1 MQPERNV
8 CHEMSQLSI
17 IEAFWQS
24 YLSTLSE
31 EDQQTVPVYAVD
43 QFADTPEAATKVGKL
58 VRDGLKT
65 TTSSLV
71 WGLEASGV
79 TLPKV
84 GAIELIIDGNGE
96 PLCIIELT
104 EVEVKPF
111 NSVDE
116 QFAFEY
122 GEGDRT
128 LAFWLQDNWE
138 FHSQWCRQIGREPSE
153 TMPIV
158 FQRFR
163 VLYPQKNAPNVSTT
177 SAS

>member
-1 MQPERNV
+1 MN
-8 CHEMSQLSI
+8 QLSK
-17 IEAFWQS
+17 IETFWQG

-31 EDQQTVPVYAVD
+31 EDRMNAPTYAVD
-43 QFADTPEAATKVGKL
+43 QFANSPEAATKFGKL
-58 VRDGLKT
+58 VRDGVKT

-71 WGLEASGV
+71 WGLEHLGEPS
-79 TLPKV
+79 PKV
-84 GAIELIIDGNGE
+84 GNIELIVDGNDE

-104 EVEVKPF
+104 EVKIKPF
-111 NSVDE
+111 NSADE

-128 LAFWLQDNWE
+128 LAFWLSDNWD
-138 FHSQWCRQIGREPSE
+138 FHSRWCIEIGREASE

-163 VLYPQKNAPNVSTT
+163 VLYPPK
-177 SAS
+177 

>member
-1 MQPERNV
+1 MNQR
-8 CHEMSQLSI
+8 SK
-17 IEAFWQS
+17 IETFWQD
-24 YLSTLSE
+24 YLSTLSAV
-31 EDQQTVPVYAVD
+31 DQKKMPTYVVD

-58 VRDGLKT
+58 VRDRIKT

-71 WGLEASGV
+71 WGLEHIGEP
-79 TLPKV
+79 LPKV
-84 GAIELIIDGNGE
+84 GDISLIVDGNGE

-104 EVEVKPF
+104 EVEIKPF
-111 NSVDE
+111 NAVDE

-128 LAFWLQDNWE
+128 LAFWLSANWD
-138 FHSQWCRQIGREPSE
+138 FHSRWCIEIGSEPNE

-163 VLYPQKNAPNVSTT
+163 LLYP
-177 SAS
+177 

>member
-1 MQPERNV
+1 MN
-8 CHEMSQLSI
+8 QLSK
-17 IEAFWQS
+17 IETFWQS

-31 EDQQTVPVYAVD
+31 EDRKNAPIYDVD
-43 QFADTPEAATKVGKL
+43 QFANTTEGATKVGKL
-58 VRDGLKT
+58 VRDGVKT

-71 WGLEASGV
+71 WGLEHIGEP
-79 TLPKV
+79 LPKV
-84 GAIELIIDGNGE
+84 RDIELIVDGNGE

-104 EVEVKPF
+104 EVEIKPF

-116 QFAFEY
+116 QFALEY

-128 LAFWLQDNWE
+128 LDFWLSDNWD
-138 FHSQWCRQIGREPSE
+138 FHSRSCIEIGREPSE

-163 VLYPQKNAPNVSTT
+163 VLYP
-177 SAS
+177 